1 MNWVVQSSAVDFLH
15 LLIVQMDHLIREHRI
30 RARLS
35 ISIHDEVRYLV
46 AAPDAPRLALALHLS
61 NLFARATF
69 VHKLSMDD
77 LPLSVAFFSSVDV
90 DRVQRKEPSDDCL
103 SPSCPRG
110 IASKFGISPGQS
122 WDIGECL
129 RRTGGSLEA

>member
-15 LLIVQMDHLIREHRI
+15 LLLVQMDHLIRTYKI

-46 AAPDAPRLALALHLS
+46 AEPDAPRLALALHLS
-61 NLFARATF
+61 NLFARAMF

-77 LPLSVAFFSSVDV
+77 LPLSVAFFSAVDV
-90 DRVQRKEPSDDCL
+90 DQVQRKEPTDDCL

-110 IASKFGISPGQS
+110 LTSKFGIPLGESLN
-122 WDIGECL
+122 IEECL
-129 RRTGGSLEA
+129 KRTGGSLEK